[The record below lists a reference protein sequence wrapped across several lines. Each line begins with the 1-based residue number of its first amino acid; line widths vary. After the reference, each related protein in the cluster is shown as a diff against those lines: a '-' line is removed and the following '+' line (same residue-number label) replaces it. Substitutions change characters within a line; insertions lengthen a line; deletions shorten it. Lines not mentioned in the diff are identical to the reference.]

1 MVSPFERLEA
11 MEKLQ
16 ESIHEQTMKFLK
28 AMEEKYA
35 EQEKLLDTIYKRLDS
50 LDDRLEATRQM
61 EHTHE

>member
-1 MVSPFERLEA
+1 MSYNPDIHHRVEA

-35 EQEKLLDTIYKRLDS
+35 EQEKLLDSIGKRLDS
-50 LDDRLEATRQM
+50 LEQK